1 MEKGSSL
8 HHAPSLVSSR
18 TTHITLE
25 ATVTASP
32 AAREEQGKELL
43 SSNCYLKEKKIL
55 FNSEI
60 LLLLFSSQS
69 RFGELTLTLTQ
80 DSVTVH

>member
-1 MEKGSSL
+1 MEKGTSL
-8 HHAPSLVSSR
+8 HHAPSLVSIR

-32 AAREEQGKELL
+32 AAKEQGKELL

-69 RFGELTLTLTQ
+69 RFGEWTLTLTQ
-80 DSVTVH
+80 DSATIH